1 MWRNHVSCSRIN
13 LLTLF
18 RQKKVRKGKGGV
30 PFGGQNLS
38 NSIWQALC
46 KLGHPVLWADRLS
59 FEIRT
64 REMLA
69 LYDWFCSSQHKK
81 TKTTLGR
88 QQMIS
93 ASTKTSLSQENKR
106 ILLSLIAGV
115 NWTLYPQ
122 AIYQAWAWLP
132 KLAIPDT
139 PMHSTKQ
146 ENQLKIKAKVQQNI
160 LFLFSFGVFY
170 ISQRAQEWWIWWIR
184 TRSISWWRNAVSSLN
199 AA

>member
-1 MWRNHVSCSRIN
+1 MWRNHVDCSHTN
-13 LLTLF
+13 LGTLL
-18 RQKKVRKGKGGV
+18 RQMKVRKWVVGY
-30 PFGGQNLS
+30 PFGEKNPQ
-38 NSIWQALC
+38 NSIRQAPQ
-46 KLGHPVLWADRLS
+46 LGHPVLWADRLS

-184 TRSISWWRNAVSSLN
+184 TRSLSWWRNAVSSLN